1 MKNLMIALFLV
12 LAAGP
17 AAAGQMA
24 CVYDLEGE
32 VSVQRPG
39 GNWEPASKGAPLN
52 EGDSLRTGG
61 RAWSE
66 LLFKDGS
73 YVKVEAGSEVSM
85 EKLLAGKEE
94 RVLSFSFLR
103 GKALWMASKLK
114 KIAAS
119 KFSIRTPTAV
129 CAVRGTDFTM
139 IVSTSGETAVGLYE
153 GEVSLSGGAGEK
165 TLAAGGEAAAGAG
178 GITVQG
184 RMSGLMKAEERRYRR
199 VKGRVESLRKRLAER
214 EDFIDD
220 YIRRQ
225 EKALSDFE
233 KRRQEKLKRR

>member
-1 MKNLMIALFLV
+1 MKNLLIAVLFT
-12 LAAGP
+12 LAALP

-24 CVYDLEGE
+24 CIYDLEGE

-39 GNWEPASKGAPLN
+39 GAAEKGRKGLALN

-61 RAWSE
+61 KAWCE

-73 YVKVEAGSEVSM
+73 YVKLDADSEVSI

-94 RVLSFSFLR
+94 RALSFSFLR
-103 GKALWMASKLK
+103 GKALWMAAKLK
-114 KIAAS
+114 KIISS
-119 KFSIRTPTAV
+119 KFSIRTPNAV

-139 IVSTSGETAVGLYE
+139 IVSTSGETSVGLYE
-153 GEVSLSGGAGEK
+153 GAVALSGEAGEK
-165 TLAAGGEAAAGAG
+165 TLAAGGEASAGAA
-178 GITVQG
+178 GITVQD
-184 RMSGLMKAEERRYRR
+184 RMSSLMRAEERRYRR
-199 VKGRVESLRKRLAER
+199 VKGRVEGLRKRLEAR

-220 YIRRQ
+220 YMRRQ

-233 KRRQEKLKRR
+233 KRRQEKLKKR